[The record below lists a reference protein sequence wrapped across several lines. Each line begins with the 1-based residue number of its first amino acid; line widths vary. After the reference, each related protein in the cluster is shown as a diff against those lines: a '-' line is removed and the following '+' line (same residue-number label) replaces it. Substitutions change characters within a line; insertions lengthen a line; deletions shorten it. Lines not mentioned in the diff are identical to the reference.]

1 MSAQPTMH
9 ERNVF
14 IVEFLR
20 QNAETPRRTIRD
32 IWEAVRQ
39 PRTSDPPGLGDAA
52 SLPTYH
58 RTVAKLVRDGQ
69 LEEDITNTEGAMLYK
84 IALQMSSLSTFT
96 QTDLNA
102 ALWELSP
109 PEAMATYLDAVD
121 YFESHAEGVIRRAA
135 ALLLHAD
142 PRELILTMLQDLAAE
157 LTDDA
162 EILKDPNAID
172 ARHLAE
178 TNRRLRRLQ
187 RLVNGELG
195 ISATVWAFPA
205 FEGLKA
211 GEAFEPP
218 NWDAVKEALQRSVFG
233 SQFFETVRVAD
244 RDASAD
250 VIAGSDGSTHA
261 GYVRGVRAPQYVEE
275 EGRLVLTFNNSLAY
289 VDLPKDHPSRLASP
303 YHAIPLTRAALEDP
317 QNRGMILSKPW
328 FSDLSES
335 EYEHTKKAA
344 LDVVQFRVDER
355 LMAGTAR
362 ALGSTQATV
371 DSGQLPRPNV
381 LIRDGTVTPQ
391 EREFQHYQA
400 RNSYGDIVRE
410 GINLS
415 HKILREVKDS
425 DRRVFAGAVKFTV
438 LRTFSTIL
446 NWFIKK
452 HVEPSWDTA
461 RTSVI
466 SDPVAMTRLFTA
478 LPPLGPGEYYRSC
491 VIVRPFSAMVTDLQS
506 VKAESST
513 DWLGYFRKRRARQK
527 ADAGEMGGV
536 PPLWASDSEVQ
547 DDPYVR
553 LCQYADYASFFFS
566 PPGGGDP
573 HITVPRFEFMDSLRE
588 KGERERR
595 ERVNRASEL
604 IIWGVHRSKWA
615 TDRDHNFMSARK
627 LPRLVP
633 YVVYEAHEKCKALGH
648 KLESELR
655 QAISARL
662 SQLKASR
669 GSVVS
674 KVEIE
679 PVSSGDYL
687 SRMRRLLGP
696 PDEGGRLDDKD
707 STS

>member
-20 QNAETPRRTIRD
+20 QNAETAQRTIRD
-32 IWEAVRQ
+32 VWAAAAR
-39 PRTSDPPGLGDAA
+39 PRSEDRGGLGDEA

-58 RTVAKLVRDGQ
+58 RSVAKLVRDGQ
-69 LEEDITNTEGAMLYK
+69 LEEDVPNTDGAMLYK
-84 IALQMSSLSTFT
+84 IAPQLSPLSTFT

-109 PEAMATYLDAVD
+109 PEALATYLDAVD
-121 YFESHAEGVIRRAA
+121 YFESHAEAVLRKAA
-135 ALLLHAD
+135 AMLLRAD
-142 PRELILTMLQDLAAE
+142 PHELILSMLQDMAAE
-157 LTDDA
+157 LADDA
-162 EILKDPNAID
+162 EILKDPKAVD

-187 RLVNGELG
+187 GLVNGELG
-195 ISATVWAFPA
+195 LSAKVWDFPA

-211 GEAFEPP
+211 GEPFLLPD
-218 NWDAVKEALQRSVFG
+218 WDAVKEALGRSVFG
-233 SQFFETVRVAD
+233 ERFIDIVNVGAD
-244 RDASAD
+244 GSTARD

-275 EGRLVLTFNNSLAY
+275 EGRLILTFNNSLAF
-289 VDLPKDHPSRLASP
+289 VDLPKDYAGRIASP
-303 YHAIPLTRAALEDP
+303 YHGIPLTRAALEDP

-362 ALGSTQATV
+362 ALGTTQATV

-415 HKILREVKDS
+415 YKILREVKDS

-452 HVEPSWDTA
+452 NVEPSWDTS

-466 SDPVAMTRLFTA
+466 SDPVAMTRLFNS
-478 LPPLGPGEYYRSC
+478 LPPLRRGEYYRSC
-491 VIVRPFSAMVTDLQS
+491 IVVRPFPAMVRDLQG
-506 VKAESST
+506 VKAWSAE
-513 DWLGYFRKRRARQK
+513 DWLEHFQKRRSRQK
-527 ADAGEMGGV
+527 ADVAELGGV
-536 PPLWASDSEVQ
+536 PPLWVSESDMR
-547 DDPYVR
+547 DDAYVR
-553 LCQYADYASFFFS
+553 LCQQADYASFFFGQ
-566 PPGGGDP
+566 PGGDP
-573 HITVPRFEFMDSLRE
+573 QITVPRFEFMDSLRARDQ
-588 KGERERR
+588 RERR
-595 ERVNRASEL
+595 QRVRQASEL
-604 IIWGVHRSKWA
+604 IIAGVHHTKWA
-615 TDRDHNFMSARK
+615 TDREHNFMSGRK

-669 GSVVS
+669 GALAP
-674 KVEIE
+674 KVDIE
-679 PVSSGDYL
+679 PISKGDYL
-687 SRMRRLLGP
+687 SRMRKLLGP
-696 PDEGGRLDDKD
+696 TDEGGRPEDED
-707 STS
+707 STT